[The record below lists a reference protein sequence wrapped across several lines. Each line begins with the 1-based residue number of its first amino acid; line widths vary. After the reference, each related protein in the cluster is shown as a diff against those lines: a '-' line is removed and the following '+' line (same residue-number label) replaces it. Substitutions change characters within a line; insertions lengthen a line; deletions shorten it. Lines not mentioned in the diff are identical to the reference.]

1 MPKSDI
7 YSPDHSDEQEREFTL
22 SVLTEDK
29 AGLLNNITIIFTRR
43 KMNISSLNV
52 STTEV
57 KGVSRFTIV
66 VTSKREIIEKIVKQI
81 RKLIEVLGA
90 FVYDEADIYYQEIA
104 LYKVPTSAFLNGNKI
119 EDLVRNNGAR
129 ILVVEAD
136 HIIIE
141 KTGHPSETHALYEI
155 LEPLGLL
162 EFVRSGRVAISK
174 SKRKTESYLK
184 QLEESQSHYL
194 SIKDF

>member
-1 MPKSDI
+1 MTNSI
-7 YSPDHSDEQEREFTL
+7 YSEDHSDHIEREFTL

-29 AGLLNNITIIFTRR
+29 AGLLNHITIIFTRR
-43 KMNISSLNV
+43 KINISSLNV

-57 KGVSRFTIV
+57 AGVSRFTIV
-66 VTSKREIIEKIVKQI
+66 LTSTRDKIEKVVKQI
-81 RKLIEVLGA
+81 RKLIDVLGA
-90 FVYDEADIYYQEIA
+90 FVYEEDQIYYQEIA
-104 LYKVPTSAFLNGNKI
+104 LYKVPTQVFLNGSKI

-129 ILVVEAD
+129 ILVIEQD

-141 KTGHPSETHALYEI
+141 KTGHKKDTHDLYQK
-155 LEPLGLL
+155 LEPHGLL

-174 SKRKTESYLK
+174 SKRKTEAYIK
-184 QLEESQSHYL
+184 QLEESESHRL